1 CRLQGESVPADA
13 LLPHFEAVERGR
25 GEVALTYFEF
35 TTLAIMRLLAQSQ
48 LDAVVLE
55 VGLGGR
61 LDAVNVVDADCAIIT
76 SIDLDHME
84 YLGPDRE
91 AIGREKA
98 GIMRAGRTAVVS
110 DPHPPTTVM
119 AHAEQL
125 DTDLWVS
132 GRDFNYTGDRQ
143 QWSWAGRGRRFNG
156 MAYPSLRGAN
166 QLINAA
172 GVLAAL

>member
-1 CRLQGESVPADA
+1 
-13 LLPHFEAVERGR
+13 
-25 GEVALTYFEF
+25 
-35 TTLAIMRLLAQSQ
+35 
-48 LDAVVLE
+48 
-55 VGLGGR
+55 
-61 LDAVNVVDADCAIIT
+61 
-76 SIDLDHME
+76 
-84 YLGPDRE
+84 
-91 AIGREKA
+91 A

-172 GVLAAL
+172 GVLAALESQRMRLPVPAQAVRMGLATVELPGRFQIIPGQPNLILDVAHNPHAAATLAV